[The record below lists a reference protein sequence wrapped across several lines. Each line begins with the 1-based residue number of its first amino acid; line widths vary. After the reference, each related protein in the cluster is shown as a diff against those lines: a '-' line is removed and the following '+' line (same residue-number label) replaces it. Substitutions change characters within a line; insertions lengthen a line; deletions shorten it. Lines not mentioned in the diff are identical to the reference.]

1 MIKHFNKLILL
12 QRIIW
17 WSLTALSIIT
27 CILLYSY
34 KYDNLGLAFWFIWIF
49 SFIFAC
55 YTTMFKVVTYDI
67 DDHKII
73 LYCGFIYDKL
83 FIDEE
88 LRTKKSSFIS
98 IKDPVFKFKIN
109 DKELTIKI
117 GTFKNIQTDIKNI

>member
-1 MIKHFNKLILL
+1 
-12 QRIIW
+12 
-17 WSLTALSIIT
+17 
-27 CILLYSY
+27 
-34 KYDNLGLAFWFIWIF
+34 
-49 SFIFAC
+49 
-55 YTTMFKVVTYDI
+55 MFKVVTYDI